1 MGLDFNYSKM
11 VKLNPSK
18 VCLII
23 LHHTA
28 SEGQT
33 VEQIHQAHKR
43 LGWAGIGYH
52 YYIRKDGSLF
62 VGRHTDYVGS
72 HCKGNNSCSIG
83 IAFEGDFRKS
93 KPTPEQIRVCKEL
106 IANLKMKF
114 KHIKRVLNHKDLY
127 PTLCPVVDLKFMV
140 TGNKKG
146 DL

>member
-1 MGLDFNYSKM
+1 MLDFNYSKM
-11 VKLNPSK
+11 LKLNPNK
-18 VCLII
+18 VVLVI

-33 VEQIHQAHKR
+33 VEQIHQGHKK

-52 YYIRKDGSLF
+52 YYVRKDGHVY
-62 VGRHTDYVGS
+62 VGRPNDYVGS

-83 IAFEGDFRKS
+83 IALEGDFRKT
-93 KPTPEQIRVCKEL
+93 KPTKEQIESVKE
-106 IANLKMKF
+106 IIKSVRAKYPK
-114 KHIKRVLNHKDLY
+114 IKRVLNHKDLF

-140 TGNKKG
+140 TNNKNG

>member
-1 MGLDFNYSKM
+1 MLDFDKSKLL
-11 VKLNPSK
+11 KINKNK
-18 VCLII
+18 VCLVI

-52 YYIRKDGSLF
+52 LYIRKDGSMY
-62 VGRHTDYVGS
+62 VGRPLQYVGS

-83 IAFEGDFRKS
+83 IAFEGDFRKT
-93 KPTPEQIRVCKEL
+93 KPTPEQIETCKEE
-106 IANLKMKF
+106 IEILKGMF
-114 KHIKRVLNHKDLY
+114 PHIKRVLNHKDLY

-140 TGNKKG
+140 TGNKQG
-146 DL
+146 DI